1 MINNGIANMCSC
13 IAKKEF
19 KCVTLLFYDSTQTI
33 RHSIICHLGATDAKL
48 SRNSEFCWN
57 AGVANTSSII

>member
-19 KCVTLLFYDSTQTI
+19 KCVTLLFYFMIPHKLFVTPLFVTWVQLTPN
-33 RHSIICHLGATDAKL
+33 CHVIV
-48 SRNSEFCWN
+48 NF